1 MFTRWHTPAPIPVI
15 IDTPSR
21 SHWLDPNP
29 QDDPSESLFSQ
40 RPFGA
45 GEFNQLA
52 RLLEDSHYMQSE
64 MSPLDDL
71 LLLQRYP
78 ESKHVYTCMARTM
91 TRQEILNALSYIG
104 AYKEEFDKR
113 ATQLLQRDH
122 AHSVEYLKGVDYGGD
137 PQNTIHYRTL
147 IVPGGLDPT
156 RHFGFEYTGVVPTR
170 HYEFSQTRLS
180 HACCAQ
186 PKGSPGCWISL
197 DPDDIDMEITPY
209 KLWYDLHSY
218 HDLIH
223 MNNDHLVNVI
233 SNGSQ
238 IGTAFLCAKTYID
251 LHNRI
256 QTLLLELRDGLASMY
271 RTKNHDAINLDSFL
285 ELLEAVRKFNAPQH
299 ICTVPWTRFTAEAH
313 LIHIMKLGRTVVE
326 QRRVVELPRRTDP
339 KPIGPRRTDPKPVE
353 PRRTEPKKAPVVKSI
368 PQKVIIKR
376 EPERVPI
383 VIDPLKNDR
392 ESLINLLQR
401 YYLRDNADWINRIN
415 RITTNDDIIA
425 VRKELFVSIID
436 QKLGDNQN
444 IKYTQMRN
452 EIIRRIR
459 GVVLPEIIEFINDYN
474 KLQTLYDTI
483 TRLQKE
489 GQDLLDEVTLITNV
503 QKNQFSKQLY
513 ETVNNGNNYASWEQR
528 LRTQIP
534 TLDES
539 SILERIKSI
548 WDRPRLHNDALLIDL
563 KELEQLP
570 KPNNQFV
577 LTILN
582 NHIEELRTTNGLD
595 SWWNVFE
602 RNNTNVATYRADMDG
617 MRLDLVIIKRAPLSY
632 WQNSALWS
640 AEAVGYIALQMRM
653 PIKGDASVQ
662 NILNQILLLV
672 TPEEIKI
679 LKGLQNDI
687 LSKLVHDSRL
697 DDPRA
702 ELLRADILQIE
713 NQLNQSLIDIN
724 RVIKSLDETKNDKNN
739 YETNKRTAIAIQE
752 KARTVLQE
760 LQDLRINDELDRIE
774 EDEQREV
781 EEVEAAKLIV
791 DPLEAVLSALVQ
803 REPDDL
809 LSALISIEDET
820 TNKALIRG
828 FLALDLAD
836 INYGMLKEAL
846 ENRDAEMV
854 QNMLECVN
862 DETLN
867 EHMALLLAPVT
878 DPYELLREALVNKDR
893 SAIQSTLESIN
904 DDTLIDHMGQLGI
917 VEI

>member
-299 ICTVPWTRFTAEAH
+299 ICTVPWTHYTAEAH
-313 LIHIMKLGRTVVE
+313 LIHIMKLGRTVVVV
-326 QRRVVELPRRTDP
+326 QPSRRIDPKPIEPERTDP
-339 KPIGPRRTDPKPVE
+339 KQTESERTKPENV
-353 PRRTEPKKAPVVKSI
+353 PVVKSL
-368 PQKVIIKR
+368 PQKQVAKQKPKVVVDR
-376 EPERVPI
+376 
-383 VIDPLKNDR
+383 ID
-392 ESLINLLQR
+392 
-401 YYLRDNADWINRIN
+401 
-415 RITTNDDIIA
+415 
-425 VRKELFVSIID
+425 
-436 QKLGDNQN
+436 
-444 IKYTQMRN
+444 
-452 EIIRRIR
+452 
-459 GVVLPEIIEFINDYN
+459 
-474 KLQTLYDTI
+474 
-483 TRLQKE
+483 LQKE
-489 GQDLLDEVTLITNV
+489 LNDMLKSLSPNDNIEYNRMRNNFSQINLNRTKKSLEREYNQVLTFLRNV
-503 QKNQFSKQLY
+503 QILQQIGQQWIDNSIRLSPEQKREFLIELRKN
-513 ETVNNGNNYASWEQR
+513 VNNNEQLDVWEAKATSAMSADKDDST
-528 LRTQIP
+528 LKQIAK
-534 TLDES
+534 
-539 SILERIKSI
+539 IM
-548 WDRPRLHNDALLIDL
+548 DRNPIHNDALMQDL
-563 KELEQLP
+563 
-570 KPNNQFV
+570 
-577 LTILN
+577 
-582 NHIEELRTTNGLD
+582 EELRNISRDGISL
-595 SWWNVFE
+595 NV
-602 RNNTNVATYRADMDG
+602 RD
-617 MRLDLVIIKRAPLSY
+617 
-632 WQNSALWS
+632 
-640 AEAVGYIALQMRM
+640 
-653 PIKGDASVQ
+653 
-662 NILNQILLLV
+662 ILNQEIEKLSTMDLPPWWEVFDPTNSDILKTYRKDAMIMRLNKNIIPKAPLIIWQDPNNWAIEPVRYIASELGVSGEGSVAQVLSRIRLQV
-672 TPEEIKI
+672 TPKSIQILDATRIDIQNQIQKI
-679 LKGLQNDI
+679 A
-687 LSKLVHDSRL
+687 
-697 DDPRA
+697 DDPR
-702 ELLRADILQIE
+702 LRESQAASLQAAVLDIQD
-713 NQLNQSLIDIN
+713 QLNQVFIDIN
-724 RVIKSLDETKNDKNN
+724 RIMVGEIRVDK
-739 YETNKRTAIAIQE
+739 AG
-752 KARTVLQE
+752 E
-760 LQDLRINDELDRIE
+760 LQIRQQQLLQKLQQLNVKDELDRIE
-774 EDEQREV
+774 KEQREA
-781 EEVEAAKLIV
+781 EEQLEEKEEELVVPVII
-791 DPLEAVLSALVQ
+791 DPLEAVLSAL
-803 REPDDL
+803 RIPDPDQL
-809 LSALISIEDET
+809 LAALVSIEDET

-828 FLALDLAD
+828 FLTLGLAD

-846 ENRDAEMV
+846 INARDNGGTDNL

-867 EHMALLLAPVT
+867 EHM
-878 DPYELLREALVNKDR
+878 K
-893 SAIQSTLESIN
+893 
-904 DDTLIDHMGQLGI
+904 QLGI
-917 VEI
+917 AE